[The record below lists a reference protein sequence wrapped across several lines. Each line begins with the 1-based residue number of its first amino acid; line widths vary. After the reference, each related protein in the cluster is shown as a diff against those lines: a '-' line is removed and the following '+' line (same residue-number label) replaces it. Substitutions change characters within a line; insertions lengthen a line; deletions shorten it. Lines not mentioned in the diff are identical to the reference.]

1 MNAAQHEPS
10 DREDPD
16 TDQGLRPIADEEADH
31 LRCSGAKK
39 IHAITGLRLRIIIT
53 ARRDAPK

>member
-1 MNAAQHEPS
+1 
-10 DREDPD
+10 
-16 TDQGLRPIADEEADH
+16 LRPIADEEADH
-31 LRCSGAKK
+31 LRCSGAKE